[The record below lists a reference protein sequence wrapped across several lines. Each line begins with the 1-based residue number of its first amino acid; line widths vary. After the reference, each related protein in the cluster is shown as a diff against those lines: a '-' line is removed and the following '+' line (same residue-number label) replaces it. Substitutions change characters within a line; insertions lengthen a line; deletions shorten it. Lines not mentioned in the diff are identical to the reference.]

1 MTAAKAGLAVYLLKI
16 HTLSP
21 CMCVEEVSGTE
32 NHFHLDHCFSLSVK
46 GTYITP
52 IRGFILTLP
61 SSSLS
66 YCSSIWFP
74 PAGPTGNINLP
85 PGFNWSISQNTTQK
99 LECNQPLQRSWIQSL
114 LQQINSFAI
123 MYLSTF
129 MQQITTSIR
138 KNKKCTE
145 NESITATWYN
155 NCYYSKIINW
165 VGCSFIF
172 CIRGGNM

>member
-1 MTAAKAGLAVYLLKI
+1 MHGTIKKQWDASDDIVKQKEVAKTQLWQAALLRIK
-16 HTLSP
+16 TLSP
-21 CMCVEEVSGTE
+21 CICKYVEEESRTE

-85 PGFNWSISQNTTQK
+85 PGFN
-99 LECNQPLQRSWIQSL
+99 
-114 LQQINSFAI
+114 
-123 MYLSTF
+123 
-129 MQQITTSIR
+129 
-138 KNKKCTE
+138 
-145 NESITATWYN
+145 
-155 NCYYSKIINW
+155 
-165 VGCSFIF
+165 
-172 CIRGGNM
+172 

>member
-1 MTAAKAGLAVYLLKI
+1 MEQQKAMTAANAGLAVYLLKI

-21 CMCVEEVSGTE
+21 CVCVEEVSGTE

-85 PGFNWSISQNTTQK
+85 PGFN
-99 LECNQPLQRSWIQSL
+99 
-114 LQQINSFAI
+114 
-123 MYLSTF
+123 
-129 MQQITTSIR
+129 
-138 KNKKCTE
+138 
-145 NESITATWYN
+145 
-155 NCYYSKIINW
+155 
-165 VGCSFIF
+165 
-172 CIRGGNM
+172 